1 MYICKRFANVMYCG
15 TIVGIDFYIN
25 TTRIQNKIL
34 YTMNYDVIVIGSGP
48 GGYVAAIK
56 SAQLGFKTAVV
67 ERENLG
73 GICLNWGCIPTKAL
87 LKSAQVYNY
96 VSHAS
101 NYGVAAQPITPDL
114 EAMVT
119 RSRGVA
125 DTMSKGVQFL
135 LKKNKVDVI
144 TGTGK
149 VKPGKKV
156 EVTNAEGEVAV
167 YEAIHIII
175 ATGARSR
182 NLPNLPQDGKK
193 IIGYR
198 EAMTLPQLPKS
209 MVVVGSGAIGSE
221 FAFFYQS
228 IGVQV
233 TLVEFMSNIVPNEDD
248 DVSAQ
253 ISRSF
258 RKMGMKVMTSSSV
271 EKVDIEGDVCHVTI
285 QTKKGTEVVDA
296 DIVLSAVGVITN
308 LENLGLEEVGIEV
321 ERTKIVVDD
330 YYRTNVEG
338 YYAIG
343 DVVHGPALAHVASAE
358 ALVCVEKIAGE
369 NPTPVN
375 YKNIPGCT
383 YTTPEI
389 ASVGMSEKAAKEAG
403 YEILVGKFPFT
414 ASGKAT
420 AAGSRDGFI
429 KIIIDAKTDLILGA
443 HLCGDNVT
451 EMIAGLV
458 VARQNG
464 LTAKQ
469 VAGSVH
475 PHPTLSEAIMEA
487 IEQAYGKAVHL

>member
-1 MYICKRFANVMYCG
+1 
-15 TIVGIDFYIN
+15 
-25 TTRIQNKIL
+25 
-34 YTMNYDVIVIGSGP
+34 MNYDVIVIGSGP

-119 RSRGVA
+119 RSREVA

-156 EVTNAEGEVAV
+156 EVTNAEDEVSV
-167 YEAIHIII
+167 YEANHIII